1 MWERAARAAVTNGD
15 WAVAIEHASRASDY
29 YLDRGQVR
37 AAARAQA
44 TAGQALRLWGRH
56 AEARDQLTAAV
67 KVLRAEPD
75 ADTVRALDQLA
86 ILEVV
91 AGSPDADTL
100 STEALT
106 LGQALVVDPG
116 TLGHLFITRGIYLNF
131 AGRRRPQAAAYF
143 REAARLATQADD
155 NLALGRALLNLADP
169 LAVSDPAAAAEAA
182 RAAAGHLRRIG
193 ARDRLAFA
201 ISNLAQAL
209 LTLGDWDAVQ
219 AELTQAAEADGL
231 ADHGL
236 LACDRG
242 WLAALRGDTATAQ
255 TMLAGLG
262 DLRASEDPQDK
273 AEISVVEAFA
283 AAAHRQPQDALRHAR
298 ATLAHADALGI
309 SHEFLRWAWPLAA
322 RTAHDLGDTAA
333 IRELLALLD
342 PYQPGHLAPM
352 QRAEGDLVRARLAAS
367 DGDPAAAASF
377 ASAIRGLREL
387 STPYHLAH
395 GLLDHA
401 GHLSHLHDTEAA
413 QEAIAEADDIAHN
426 LRCQPLLDRVAEITP
441 AKSSVPH

>member
-1 MWERAARAAVTNGD
+1 LWERAARAAVTNGD

-255 TMLAGLG
+255 TMRAGLG
-262 DLRASEDPQDK
+262 DLRASEDRRTRPKSASWRPSPQLPT
-273 AEISVVEAFA
+273 AS
-283 AAAHRQPQDALRHAR
+283 HRTRC
-298 ATLAHADALGI
+298 ATPAPPLPTLTPSGSATSSCAGHG
-309 SHEFLRWAWPLAA
+309 RWP
-322 RTAHDLGDTAA
+322 
-333 IRELLALLD
+333 
-342 PYQPGHLAPM
+342 PAPPTTW
-352 QRAEGDLVRARLAAS
+352 GTPPPSAS
-367 DGDPAAAASF
+367 SSPC
-377 ASAIRGLREL
+377 
-387 STPYHLAH
+387 STPTSP
-395 GLLDHA
+395 G
-401 GHLSHLHDTEAA
+401 T
-413 QEAIAEADDIAHN
+413 
-426 LRCQPLLDRVAEITP
+426 
-441 AKSSVPH
+441 